1 MKKIY
6 LSLFLVLF
14 SFVAQLT
21 AAPYGLLING
31 TTKIEASSIPEK
43 DGNDREQFLAACV
56 QLKSGDKVQLC
67 DFGNNDATWMCAVDP
82 YSVQGF
88 SGGKNEGYLTWNT
101 AGTYDFYIK
110 LKYQDDML
118 YIGPAQNCGTVTPP
132 TPDPNAKYYVTGSEE
147 LVGTA
152 LAWKENAIEMTK
164 TADDAFTHT
173 FTDLEGGVAYRM
185 KITNGTW
192 EANWGYSAVQNAPI
206 GVAGDTDGNIVF
218 KLATKGNV
226 GVTFNGVSITLQGDF
241 TNEPPV
247 KSSVPAECEDV
258 MLQAFYYDAYQDGA
272 PGDVLINGEQLG
284 HTKWSKLLSL
294 SSEIGSYFDLVW
306 LPPSGKSEGGT
317 GYHQTQYS
325 NQNSAWGSQ
334 QELLEFIKRM
344 HAVDT
349 KVVADIVINHAGTKS
364 SWCDFYTQY
373 FGEYGTFEPD
383 ASWIA
388 ESDEVNFNDEA
399 GDCKGS
405 AAGPEDG
412 GYNGQDNYGSA
423 RDWAHAKPE
432 VQNMMKA
439 YLKWMK
445 NVIGFDG
452 WRYDYAQGFKG
463 KYIDMYN
470 SASENYFSVVEFWN
484 NDVSGYL
491 VDANWNTMAFDFGTK
506 YSAIKGI
513 ADGDYTK
520 CKGSGLLGAGLSRY
534 AVTFVDSHD
543 TYFGCV
549 GRDNQDEIGGCQKSM
564 EDYNKDRVLGA
575 NAFILSMPGVP
586 CVFYPHWVKYKD
598 EIGKMVLA
606 RKAAGVHSE
615 STVSDEAG
623 DGYYKST
630 ITGHHGSI
638 RLLLGPNSG
647 YDTTP
652 AGYTLACKG
661 GNFAMYYNTTQKE
674 VPVLSITPTTIYK
687 TESLT
692 VEMSAVALSGT
703 PTIYYTTDGTDPTTS
718 SSKKTYST
726 PFTVTGTVTVKA
738 YATLNG
744 VNTEVQ
750 EATYTYQEPQATPL
764 TVKFMPP
771 EDWDEVYLYAW
782 DNNETIL
789 LGGWPGTEWKTKDK
803 EGWLFYIFDAK
814 YRELKIQFN
823 NGSDEKSNDII
834 LDQDACYEWK
844 DGAEVLSE
852 KCSMNIP
859 LLAIYPEGRVFK
871 TETLEVAM
879 RAVCTDEPPTIY
891 YTLDGTDPKEG
902 AGKVYTAPITIR
914 KGNTVT
920 LKAYAKAGSQETE
933 VQTHVYTYEEPQ
945 ATPITVGFF
954 KPEDW
959 ATVYLYSWLGSGDT
973 ATKLTGEWPGSEMTN
988 KKENGMYYHQFDAA
1002 LKLKEV
1008 NFIFNDGSGV
1018 QTKDLFTDEDVCYA
1032 WENKK
1037 AVLVDCSGTDV
1048 ENVETED
1055 VPMLD
1060 ITQPMYNIL
1069 GQQVSAEYRGIVIQ
1083 NGYKFVR

>member
-1 MKKIY
+1 MMKKIY

-21 AAPYGLLING
+21 AGPYGLLING

-152 LAWKENAIEMTK
+152 LAWNVTAIEMTK
-164 TADDAFTHT
+164 TADNAFTHT
-173 FTDLEGGVAYRM
+173 FTDLEGGVVYRM

-218 KLATKGNV
+218 KLAAKGNV
-226 GVTFNGVSITLQGDF
+226 GVTFNGGSITLQGDF

-506 YSAIKGI
+506 YSAIQGI
-513 ADGDYTK
+513 ADGDYGK

-543 TYFGCV
+543 TYFGCKN
-549 GRDNQDEIGGCQKSM
+549 GRTNNDEIAGCGNSM
-564 EDYNKDRVLGA
+564 KDDNKDRVLGA

-598 EIGKMVLA
+598 AIGKMVLA

-615 STVSDEAG
+615 SKVTDEAG
-623 DGYYKST
+623 NGYYKST
-630 ITGHHGSI
+630 ITGKRGSI
-638 RLLLGPNSG
+638 CLLLGPNSG
-647 YDTTP
+647 FNTTP
-652 AGYTLACKG
+652 SGYKLAYKG
-661 GNFAMYYNTTQKE
+661 GNFAMYYTTTQSE

-687 TESLT
+687 TETLT
-692 VEMSAVALSGT
+692 VEMSAVALSGK
-703 PTIYYTTDGTDPTTS
+703 PTIYYTLDGSDPTTS
-718 SSKKTYST
+718 ATKKTYT
-726 PFTVTGTVTVKA
+726 AAFTISGTVTVKA
-738 YATLNG
+738 YAELNG
-744 VNTEVQ
+744 VKTAVQ
-750 EATYTYQEPQATPL
+750 EAIYTYQEPQQTPL
-764 TVKFMPP
+764 TVKFLPP
-771 EDWDEVYLYAW
+771 TTWEKVYLFAW
-782 DNNETIL
+782 D
-789 LGGWPGTEWKTKDK
+789 GASFGAWPGMEWTTKDSN
-803 EGWLFYIFDAK
+803 GWLYQVFPSDV
-814 YRELKIQFN
+814 REVKIIFN
-823 NGSDEKSNDII
+823 NGDNGDQSNDII

-844 DGAEVLSE
+844 NGTEVLSE
-852 KCSMNIP
+852 KCSADLPFQLMVT
-859 LLAIYPEGRVFK
+859 PEGKVFK
-871 TETLEVAM
+871 TESLTVTM
-879 RAVCTDEPPTIY
+879 TAVGADDATIY
-891 YTLDGTDPKEG
+891 YTLDGKDPMGSTRKT
-902 AGKVYTAPITIR
+902 YTSPITIQ
-914 KGNTVT
+914 KGNPVT
-920 LKAYAKAGSQETE
+920 LKAYAVAGAQETA

-959 ATVYLYSWLGSGDT
+959 ATVYLYSWLGSGNT
-973 ATKLTGEWPGSEMTN
+973 ATKLTGEWPGTEMTD
-988 KKENGMYYHQFDAA
+988 KKENGMYCHQFD
-1002 LKLKEV
+1002 KTIKEV
-1008 NFIFNDGSGV
+1008 NFIFNAGLNQP
-1018 QTKDLFTDEDVCYA
+1018 QTADLKTDEDVCYA
-1032 WENKK
+1032 WENEK

>member
-1 MKKIY
+1 MKRFTLFLFLLCSLSLSAKTIY
-6 LSLFLVLF
+6 LNTGGS
-14 SFVAQLT
+14 
-21 AAPYGLLING
+21 GLWNQANAKFYVHSWVGADYTDLQMQ
-31 TTKIEASSIPEK
+31 KV
-43 DGNDREQFLAACV
+43 DGDV
-56 QLKSGDKVQLC
+56 
-67 DFGNNDATWMCAVDP
+67 
-82 YSVQGF
+82 YSVNISESHNQIIFLRLSPTATGVVWDGENFWNKTADLTIPAGMNCYTITGWGDNDGKWSAQG
-88 SGGKNEGYLTWNT
+88 
-101 AGTYDFYIK
+101 A
-110 LKYQDDML
+110 
-118 YIGPAQNCGTVTPP
+118 VTPP

-152 LAWKENAIEMTK
+152 LAWNVTAIEMTK
-164 TADDAFTHT
+164 TADNAFTHT
-173 FTDLEGGVAYRM
+173 FTDLEGGVVYRM

-218 KLATKGNV
+218 KLAAKGNV
-226 GVTFNGVSITLQGDF
+226 GVTFNGASITLQGDF

-405 AAGPEDG
+405 ANGPEDG

-506 YSAIKGI
+506 YSAIQGI
-513 ADGDYTK
+513 ADEDYGK

-543 TYFGCV
+543 TYFGCQ
-549 GRDNQDEIGGCQKSM
+549 GNRDNEDEIGGCGKSM

-586 CVFYPHWVKYKD
+586 CVFYPHWMKYKD

-615 STVSDEAG
+615 SKVTDEAG
-623 DGYYKST
+623 NGYYKST
-630 ITGHHGSI
+630 ITGKRGSI
-638 RLLLGPNSG
+638 CLLLGPNSG
-647 YDTTP
+647 FSTTP
-652 AGYTLACKG
+652 AGYALAYKG

-692 VEMSAVALSGT
+692 VEMSAVALSGK
-703 PTIYYTTDGTDPTTS
+703 PTIYYTLDGSDPTTS
-718 SSKKTYST
+718 ATKKTYT
-726 PFTVTGTVTVKA
+726 AAFTITGTVTVKA
-738 YATLNG
+738 YAELNG
-744 VNTEVQ
+744 VKTAVQ
-750 EATYTYQEPQATPL
+750 EAIYTYQEPQQTPL

-771 EDWDEVYLYAW
+771 TTWETVYLFAW
-782 DNNETIL
+782 D
-789 LGGWPGTEWKTKDK
+789 GASFGKWPGMEWKTKDSN
-803 EGWLFYIFDAK
+803 GWLYQVFPSNVREVKIIFS
-814 YRELKIQFN
+814 
-823 NGSDEKSNDII
+823 NGVDEQTNDII

-844 DGAEVLSE
+844 NGTEVLSE
-852 KCSMNIP
+852 KCSADLPFQLIVT
-859 LLAIYPEGRVFK
+859 PEGKVFK
-871 TETLEVAM
+871 TESITVSM
-879 RAVCTDEPPTIY
+879 SAVGADDATIY
-891 YTLDGTDPKEG
+891 YTVDGKDPKG
-902 AGKVYTAPITIR
+902 SARKTYTSPITIQ
-914 KGNTVT
+914 KGNPVT
-920 LKAYAKAGSQETE
+920 LKAYAVAGTQETE

-945 ATPITVGFF
+945 TAPITVGFF
-954 KPEDW
+954 KPSDW
-959 ATVYLYSWLGSGDT
+959 ETVYLYSWLGSGDA
-973 ATKLTGEWPGSEMTN
+973 ATPLTGQWPGTVMTN
-988 KKENGMYYHQFDAA
+988 RKENGMYYHQFDATI
-1002 LKLKEV
+1002 KEV
-1008 NFIFNDGSGV
+1008 NFIFNAGQGME
-1018 QTKDLFTDEDVCYA
+1018 QTDDLWTDEDVCYT

-1083 NGYKFVR
+1083 KGYKFVR